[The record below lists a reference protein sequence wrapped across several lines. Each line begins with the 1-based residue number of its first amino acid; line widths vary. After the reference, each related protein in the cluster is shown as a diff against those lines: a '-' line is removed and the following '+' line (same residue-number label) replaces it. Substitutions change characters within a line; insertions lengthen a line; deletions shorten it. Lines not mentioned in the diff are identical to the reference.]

1 MRQFGNMFRV
11 GDCPADIAT
20 NRIGM
25 MDLRMLSGNTAVH
38 SDMITWHDDERPED
52 AALQILNTIFGV
64 TQFSK
69 IIRKLRPDQKKMME
83 FWLRFERENQRVL
96 QESKLIPFEPQFLY
110 PVITACDE
118 QEEIIA
124 VYADSKVISPDFSKR
139 KTQLVNACWH
149 PFLTVRVP
157 EETKAAVKIY
167 DCMGNAVEDTT
178 RVLSRGYSGNC
189 RAPQRAGCHH
199 VHSEVRKEPLSC
211 RVIDLFGIIGGS
223 FHDLCNGMVRWLRR
237 TEACGNPKDVSRGH
251 CPIYR
256 RLFAGGHGPVVRI
269 SCLPGRGIRLAR

>member
-1 MRQFGNMFRV
+1 MDYECLQEAADRMMIDVMQALTAIKPDILIEFRQHYIGPCMRQFGNMFRV
-11 GDCPADIAT
+11 SDCPADIAA

-25 MDLRMLSGNTAVH
+25 MDLRMLSGSTAVH
-38 SDMITWHDDERPED
+38 SDMITWHDDDRPED

-69 IIRKLRPDQKKMME
+69 IIGKLRPDQKKMTV

-96 QESKLIPFEPQFLY
+96 QESKLIPSEPQFLY

-139 KTQLVNACWH
+139 KTQLVNACWQ

-157 EETKAAVKIY
+157 EETKAAVQIF
-167 DCMGNAVEDTT
+167 DCMGNAADGTM
-178 RVLSRGYSGNC
+178 RVFPAGIQEIAVPRSGL
-189 RAPQRAGCHH
+189 A
-199 VHSEVRKEPLSC
+199 
-211 RVIDLFGIIGGS
+211 VI
-223 FHDLCNGMVRWLRR
+223 M
-237 TEACGNPKDVSRGH
+237 
-251 CPIYR
+251 PIQK
-256 RLFAGGHGPVVRI
+256 
-269 SCLPGRGIRLAR
+269 